1 MDFYDELKALGE
13 RSRQKGPSLLTEEAT
28 KTALVMPF
36 IKALGYDVF
45 NIDEVVP
52 EFVAT
57 GSDRKDQRVDYAI
70 MKDGKPVILIECKAY
85 GTDLCA
91 AGLCDQ
97 LRRYFNFVDSATV
110 AVLTD
115 GNVYKFFTDLSED
128 NKMEKTPYMTFSLEK
143 IDKNLVPE
151 IQKLGKDKFNP
162 DEAFIQAEKL
172 KYTGLFKKVFTDTLE
187 KPADEL
193 VMFFL
198 NKAAYEGKKTAKVVE
213 KYRPILKDA
222 LNNCIADKINERFT
236 AAMSNAE
243 KERKEKE
250 EADEAKK
257 QESADQ
263 EAGVVTTD
271 LERQAF
277 YIVKGLLTGVVP
289 LDKIT
294 LRDKQTLCNI
304 LFDDNIRKPI
314 IQLYFDEDNLAIGLV
329 QDDKSKV
336 RVKIEKVEDIYNYAD
351 QIKHRVMGY
360 LNGTSEKNPAAE

>member
-1 MDFYDELKALGE
+1 
-13 RSRQKGPSLLTEEAT
+13 
-28 KTALVMPF
+28 
-36 IKALGYDVF
+36 
-45 NIDEVVP
+45 
-52 EFVAT
+52 
-57 GSDRKDQRVDYAI
+57 
-70 MKDGKPVILIECKAY
+70 
-85 GTDLCA
+85 
-91 AGLCDQ
+91 
-97 LRRYFNFVDSATV
+97 
-110 AVLTD
+110 
-115 GNVYKFFTDLSED
+115 
-128 NKMEKTPYMTFSLEK
+128 
-143 IDKNLVPE
+143 
-151 IQKLGKDKFNP
+151 
-162 DEAFIQAEKL
+162 
-172 KYTGLFKKVFTDTLE
+172 
-187 KPADEL
+187 
-193 VMFFL
+193 MFFL

-360 LNGTSEKNPAAE
+360 LNGTSEKKPAAE